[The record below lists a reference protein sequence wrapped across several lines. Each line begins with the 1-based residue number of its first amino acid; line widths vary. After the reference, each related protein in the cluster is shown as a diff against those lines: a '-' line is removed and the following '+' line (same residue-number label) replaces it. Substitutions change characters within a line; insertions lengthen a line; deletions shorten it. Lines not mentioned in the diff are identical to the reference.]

1 MRSLFLSSVLAV
13 GCLALEAGL
22 PQKAARAQSAAGTPD
37 YAQPHTV
44 PGEWSHYYYGSPY
57 YNWRGQEQWRQH
69 NWQWSEGRS
78 FYPGYRYY
86 SYPHYGTQFNGGGY
100 HYFAPGYYYPRQ

>member
-1 MRSLFLSSVLAV
+1 MRSLLWTSVLSVSSLGLAAV
-13 GCLALEAGL
+13 FSDNA
-22 PQKAARAQSAAGTPD
+22 KAQSAAGTPD
-37 YAQPHTV
+37 YAQSYTV
-44 PGEWSHYYYGSPY
+44 PGEWSHYYYGPPY

-69 NWQWSEGRS
+69 HWQWSEGRS

-100 HYFAPGYYYPRQ
+100 HYFAPGYYYSR

>member
-1 MRSLFLSSVLAV
+1 MRFLLWKSVLLIGSVAMSM
-13 GCLALEAGL
+13 GLSGEA
-22 PQKAARAQSAAGTPD
+22 KAQSAAGTPD
-37 YAQPHTV
+37 YAQSYTV
-44 PGEWSHYYYGSPY
+44 PGEWNHYYYGPPN

>member
-1 MRSLFLSSVLAV
+1 MRSLLLKSVL
-13 GCLALEAGL
+13 LNSSLGL
-22 PQKAARAQSAAGTPD
+22 SVAFPSDVKAQSAAGTPD
-37 YAQPHTV
+37 YAQSYTV
-44 PGEWSHYYYGSPY
+44 PGEWSHYFYGPPY

>member
-1 MRSLFLSSVLAV
+1 MRSLLLTGVLLVSSL
-13 GCLALEAGL
+13 GL
-22 PQKAARAQSAAGTPD
+22 RAAFPDNAKAQSAAGTPD

>member
-1 MRSLFLSSVLAV
+1 MRSLLLTGALLVSSLGLGAV
-13 GCLALEAGL
+13 FPDNA
-22 PQKAARAQSAAGTPD
+22 KAQSAAGTPD
-37 YAQPHTV
+37 YAQSHTV
-44 PGEWSHYYYGSPY
+44 PGEWSHYFYGPPY
-57 YNWRGQEQWRQH
+57 YNWRGQEQWRHH

-100 HYFAPGYYYPRQ
+100 YYFAPGYYYPRQ